1 MKSLADKVAL
11 GSLLLKN
18 RIILSAMTRQRCD
31 PATGIPNHIV
41 A

>member
-11 GSLLLKN
+11 GSLILKN

-31 PATGIPNHIV
+31 PTTGIPTDIV